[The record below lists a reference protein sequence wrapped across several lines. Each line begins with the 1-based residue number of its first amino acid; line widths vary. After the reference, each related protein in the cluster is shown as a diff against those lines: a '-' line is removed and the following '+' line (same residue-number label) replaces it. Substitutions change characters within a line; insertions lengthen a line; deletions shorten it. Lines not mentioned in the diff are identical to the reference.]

1 MPSPVFFFRPF
12 RYDRV
17 SRVAVVETGPTHLF
31 SGVVDELRRL
41 FPDATVEALVREED
55 AALADALDADRVQVV
70 RFEERAAL
78 TKKLQAE
85 PFDLIVMQLSQEG
98 ALGLRTLPFALR
110 GRSVMAFNDSLDH
123 FPVNVWR
130 LGDLARHFGLAG
142 QGAGI
147 LVAPLLAVFL
157 VFAAAWIHLRGG
169 ARRIAR
175 AFRGSSPRARHP
187 ESSAT
192 RARSQGAAWPG

>member
-1 MPSPVFFFRPF
+1 MPSPLFFFRPF

-17 SRVAVVETGPTHLF
+17 ARVAVVETGPTHLF

-41 FPDATVEALVREED
+41 FPDAALEALVREED
-55 AALADALDADRVQVV
+55 AALVEALDADRVQVV
-70 RFEERAAL
+70 RFEERAEL

-85 PFDLIVMQLSQEG
+85 PFDLIVMQLSQQG
-98 ALGLRTLPFALR
+98 ASGLRALPFALR

-142 QGAGI
+142 QGAGV
-147 LVAPLLAVFL
+147 LVAPLLALFL
-157 VFAAAWIHLRGG
+157 VFTAAWIHLRGR
-169 ARRIAR
+169 ARRLAR
-175 AFRGSSPRARHP
+175 VFRGSAPRTPRS
-187 ESSAT
+187 ESSAP
-192 RARSQGAAWPG
+192 RARSQRAAWPG